1 MLTDLNL
8 EVHYYPLM
16 VSLDKC
22 NGSCNTLDDLSS
34 KIYCDVED
42 WRCNIKSFDT
52 RDKWI
57 KISYS
62 CKFKSEGRK
71 YDLNQNWNNNKC
83 PYQCKNPVK
92 NCIWKYIYIYI
103 YIWNSSACT

>member
-34 KIYCDVED
+34 KIYCDVETED
-42 WRCNIKSFDT
+42 VTLKVLIPGIN
-52 RDKWI
+52 
-57 KISYS
+57 
-62 CKFKSEGRK
+62 E
-71 YDLNQNWNNNKC
+71 
-83 PYQCKNPVK
+83 
-92 NCIWKYIYIYI
+92 
-103 YIWNSSACT
+103 